1 MPVEILRAS
10 SIGTL
15 QVAEFALEHGARM
28 VLAST
33 SEVYG
38 EPEVHPQ
45 PEGYRG
51 NVSTTGPAPATT
63 RASGSPKRSCPR
75 SPAAGASTAGIARI
89 FNTYGPRMRLN
100 DGHVMANFVVQALCG
115 QPLSVQGSGRQTRSF
130 CYVEDQVRGLVALMG
145 SGRNGPFNIGNDE
158 EYSVLELAHM
168 ILELTG
174 STSTIEHL
182 PLPQD
187 DPSQRRPGP
196 DGRSRAAG
204 LDADDPAAGRAGDRR
219 RPLPGDHERLNAL
232 RRAFGM
238 QPTSVHRYPRGTRS
252 SGGEAPR
259 RWARWAGTPG

>member
-51 NVSTTGPAPATT
+51 NVSTTGPRACYDEGKRFSEAVVSSFT
-63 RASGSPKRSCPR
+63 RSRGLD
-75 SPAAGASTAGIARI
+75 AGIARI

-100 DGHVMANFVVQALCG
+100 DGRVVANFVVQALCG

-145 SGRNGPFNIGNDE
+145 SGRSGPFNIGNDE
-158 EYSVLELAHM
+158 EYSVLELGAHDPGADGFD
-168 ILELTG
+168 L
-174 STSTIEHL
+174 
-182 PLPQD
+182 D
-187 DPSQRRPGP
+187 DRAPAAAPGRPVAAPAGP

-204 LDADDPAAGRAGDRR
+204 LDADDPAAGRAGDGR
-219 RPLPGDHERLNAL
+219 RPLPGDHERLSAL

-238 QPTSVHRYPRGTRS
+238 QPTSVHRYPRGARS
-252 SGGEAPR
+252 SGGEAR